1 MNLIQKM
8 NFQLWILIA
17 LSRVLNSSEHPVA
30 NKVFEKF
37 FRKTGAYTSV
47 CEDFE

>member
-1 MNLIQKM
+1 
-8 NFQLWILIA
+8 
-17 LSRVLNSSEHPVA
+17 VA

-47 CEDFE
+47 CEDFEENFSQNIGSQWAFGDTQ